1 MRGLAEYVM
10 SGRRQAAT
18 VVLLFGLIP
27 MLNLLSAA
35 VVALVGL
42 RKGPQEGFL
51 VMLWAL
57 LPAGLQWA
65 QGNTTP
71 VIMLFGVMLLAQL
84 LRRTQSWPQVILG
97 LTVLGIALQ
106 LSLALQPQ
114 YVAESERLLDEALQ
128 MNAVALAEEGLT
140 PEEAKARIM
149 PVWTSLYGT
158 VYLWILTAALVI
170 GRYWQALLY
179 NPGGFREEFH
189 QLRLDPRMMLLLM
202 GLFGLGLLGV
212 KPVDS
217 WTMVFSVAPAL
228 CGLALAHWVVA
239 ARQLSPAVLVLTYL
253 IAFAAM
259 PVIMV
264 IGLADSLLNI
274 RKRMA
279 QP

>member
-1 MRGLAEYVM
+1 
-10 SGRRQAAT
+10 
-18 VVLLFGLIP
+18 
-27 MLNLLSAA
+27 
-35 VVALVGL
+35 
-42 RKGPQEGFL
+42 
-51 VMLWAL
+51 
-57 LPAGLQWA
+57 
-65 QGNTTP
+65 
-71 VIMLFGVMLLAQL
+71 
-84 LRRTQSWPQVILG
+84 
-97 LTVLGIALQ
+97 
-106 LSLALQPQ
+106 
-114 YVAESERLLDEALQ
+114 
-128 MNAVALAEEGLT
+128 
-140 PEEAKARIM
+140 
-149 PVWTSLYGT
+149 WTSLYGT

-264 IGLADSLLNI
+264 I
-274 RKRMA
+274 
-279 QP
+279 